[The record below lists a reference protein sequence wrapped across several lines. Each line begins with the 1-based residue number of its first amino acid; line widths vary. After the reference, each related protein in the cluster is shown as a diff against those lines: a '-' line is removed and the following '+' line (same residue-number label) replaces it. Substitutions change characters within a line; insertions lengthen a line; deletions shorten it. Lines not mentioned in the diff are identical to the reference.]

1 MKKIIAF
8 WAAVAMCATAYAAQ
22 VKVDTL
28 RYAGEFALV
37 QPVMID
43 SVDTGCRAMDVT
55 KQLSASLRLDAV
67 EKGKLLSDGCI
78 VTTSKHGALHLMGFA
93 LYVPNRSEVTIDV
106 KGLKH
111 KEVYVDGEKIAE
123 SGKTTLDALWHKV
136 VIKTLATAAGT
147 DTVSVSVDGGKTEVR
162 VADIAAN
169 HLRSYGL
176 LDVLH
181 ASRYYGASLSAD
193 GRYLSYGVT
202 ITRAGGNRS
211 WQTYIKDLT
220 TGNIVARLA
229 DNVHWM
235 PRTCAYYITRT
246 GISGA
251 RQLVTVDPHTGTEKV
266 LVDNLPE
273 GSFTVAPGEDFL
285 IFTTTENGPAD
296 DKSVYQIIE
305 PDDRQPGWR
314 SRSGLMKYDIATGLS
329 TPLTF
334 GHHDV
339 SLNDISND
347 GKRLLVSVHSTC
359 LTQRPTSLST
369 IMVLNLDDMSTDTI
383 CANDGFVSNA
393 QFSPDG
399 KSAVVT
405 GSPEA
410 FGGIGKNVAEGQ
422 IPNMYDIQLFVVSL
436 ADMKVRAMTRNFN
449 PSIQQVAWSNH
460 DGMIYF
466 TAEDRDYVNMF
477 AMNPRSGAIRRID
490 LPEETVGGF
499 SLANASSRVAF
510 YGQSASNSDRLYTME
525 AGKWRTTVADDLS
538 RQTLDGI
545 ALGECRAW
553 NYINEQ
559 GDTISC
565 RYYLPANF
573 DANAK
578 WPMIVNYYG
587 GCSPTSRYF
596 ESRYPQHAYAS
607 QGYVVLVINPRG
619 ASGFG
624 QKHSAWHVNTAGE
637 GVADDIIGATRQ
649 FCREH
654 AFVND
659 KKIGCIGASYGGF
672 MTQYLQTRTDLFAA
686 AISHAGI
693 SDHTSYWGE
702 GYWGY
707 SYSEVSMAGNY
718 PWTNRHLF
726 VDQSPLFNADKIH
739 TPLLFVHGTS
749 DNNVPVGESIQ
760 MYTALKLLG
769 RETALVLVEGEDH
782 HITDYHKRI
791 KWHNTIMAWFAKW
804 LKDDA
809 SWWNQMYGGKSL

>member
-1 MKKIIAF
+1 MGV
-8 WAAVAMCATAYAAQ
+8 WASAE
-22 VKVDTL
+22 TL
-28 RYAGEFALV
+28 PVRSFHYAGPFALR
-37 QPVMID
+37 QPFMVD
-43 SVDTGCRAMDVT
+43 SVDVNAKPFKAESFLDTPLAFDALGKATQVT
-55 KQLSASLRLDAV
+55 SLP
-67 EKGKLLSDGCI
+67 
-78 VTTSKHGALHLMGFA
+78 TSTEGHALHLAAFLLENNA
-93 LYVPNRSEVTIDV
+93 YVEASIQVE
-106 KGLKH
+106 GLKH
-111 KEVYVDGEKIAE
+111 YQLYVDGEKKEKGSLKLEPASHEIVIKYLTDKGEQANPQVSVE
-123 SGKTTLDALWHKV
+123 SEKSASITLRDSGKRMYTL
-136 VIKTLATAAGT
+136 
-147 DTVSVSVDGGKTEVR
+147 
-162 VADIAAN
+162 N
-169 HLRSYGL
+169 
-176 LDVLH
+176 DVLH
-181 ASRYYGASLSAD
+181 GIRMAGASISAD
-193 GRYLSYGVT
+193 GKYLITTYRTNKVGGQSESITKVT
-202 ITRAGGNRS
+202 EVA
-211 WQTYIKDLT
+211 
-220 TGNIVARLA
+220 TGKVVAERTENLR
-229 DNVHWM
+229 WM
-235 PRTCAYYITRT
+235 PKSTAYYYTRN
-246 GISGA
+246 GVDGK
-251 RQLVTVDPHTGTEKV
+251 QLITVDPATGAEKIV
-266 LVDNLPE
+266 VDRLPE
-273 GSFTVAPGEDFL
+273 GRFQWAPTEDYLLFTLTKE
-285 IFTTTENGPAD
+285 GPAERKD
-296 DKSVYQIIE
+296 VYEVIV

-339 SLNDISND
+339 SLHDISAD
-347 GKRLLVSVHSTC
+347 GKHLLVSVHSSC

-449 PSIQQVAWSNH
+449 PSIQRVAWSNH

-490 LPEETVGGF
+490 LPEEMVGGF

-538 RQTLDGI
+538 LQTLDGI

-565 RYYLPANF
+565 RYYLPVNF